1 MNLANCNQVE
11 SLSRRGILALQ
22 APAGTRI
29 RSQAGSVW
37 ITQDGD
43 PNDWVLKPGES
54 AAFEQSG
61 ALMVSAFDPAL
72 ICIEA
77 PSNGGP
83 LKPAV
88 LKRVDPAAIDAR
100 RARRPGEHPVR
111 ARFARWLNTLVGA

>member
-43 PNDWVLKPGES
+43 PNDWVLKPGEVAS
-54 AAFEQSG
+54 FETVDAETKEIEGARVSVATPLALYRLKKGTARPKDHQDAA
-61 ALMVSAFDPAL
+61 ALRERF
-72 ICIEA
+72 
-77 PSNGGP
+77 N
-83 LKPAV
+83 LK
-88 LKRVDPAAIDAR
+88 DAE
-100 RARRPGEHPVR
+100 G
-111 ARFARWLNTLVGA
+111 